1 MPRRGEPLFLE
12 RQSYRRRRMMDLAR
26 LLPVLGLFAFM
37 LPLLGG
43 PEGISRTAA
52 NLVYFFL
59 AWFALIVMA
68 WALARRLCREGLGGE
83 PDEGREGGD
92 RP

>member
-1 MPRRGEPLFLE
+1 
-12 RQSYRRRRMMDLAR
+12 MMDLAR
-26 LLPVLGLFAFM
+26 LLPALGLFAFM

-43 PEGISRTAA
+43 PDGITRTAA

-59 AWFALIVMA
+59 AWFGLIVMA
-68 WALARRLCREGLGGE
+68 WALSRRLCREGLDSEPGE
-83 PDEGREGGD
+83 AREGRD

>member
-12 RQSYRRRRMMDLAR
+12 RQNYRRRRMMDLAR

-43 PEGISRTAA
+43 PEGMSRTAA

-59 AWFALIVMA
+59 AWFGLIVMA
-68 WALARRLCREGLGGE
+68 WVLARRLSHEGLDGEEDDTREDGG
-83 PDEGREGGD
+83 GG
-92 RP
+92 

>member
-1 MPRRGEPLFLE
+1 MSRRREPLFLE
-12 RQSYRRRRMMDLAR
+12 QQSYRRRRIMDFAR

-43 PEGISRTAA
+43 EDGISRTAA

-59 AWFALIVMA
+59 AWFLLILMA
-68 WALARRLCREGLGGE
+68 CLLSRRMRREGIDGGSAPE
-83 PDEGREGGD
+83 DKA
-92 RP
+92 